1 MDTEQV
7 SIVKAKD
14 NLSSAVIKSIELI
27 GGIDS
32 VIKKGDIVILKPNF
46 VAPRR
51 ADTGVTTNL
60 EIIKA
65 IADEVKK
72 CNAKPIL
79 YEFPGMEYDFEN
91 IYNFLGLD
99 DFSRKNE
106 IYIYKKQD
114 EFIKKSVSKGG
125 KIKNIKIPKILLK
138 AKLINIPELKAH
150 GITKISAGMKNLMGL
165 LPNEERSKMH
175 AYGIDQSIVDVNKII
190 KPCLT
195 IVDATIVME
204 GDAVYGNKVNLNM
217 VISGKDVLSVDNVCC
232 MILGVDSN
240 EIKHVKLA
248 NREFGN
254 KAIQI
259 LGDLLEQTGH
269 KFRMP
274 NRSFLYKFAYRLMYV
289 IDIPFSR
296 FYSVPFN
303 KFLYS
308 TGFIGTRVKINKD
321 KCDKCMDRVCIAV
334 CPIKDAI
341 SLSSYRVNGKKCIR
355 CLKCFDVCPNNAIVV
370 KGFSKP
376 QKEDKNEK

>member
-114 EFIKKSVSKGG
+114 EFIKK
-125 KIKNIKIPKILLK
+125 
-138 AKLINIPELKAH
+138 
-150 GITKISAGMKNLMGL
+150 
-165 LPNEERSKMH
+165 
-175 AYGIDQSIVDVNKII
+175 
-190 KPCLT
+190 
-195 IVDATIVME
+195 
-204 GDAVYGNKVNLNM
+204 
-217 VISGKDVLSVDNVCC
+217 
-232 MILGVDSN
+232 
-240 EIKHVKLA
+240 
-248 NREFGN
+248 
-254 KAIQI
+254 
-259 LGDLLEQTGH
+259 
-269 KFRMP
+269 
-274 NRSFLYKFAYRLMYV
+274 
-289 IDIPFSR
+289 
-296 FYSVPFN
+296 
-303 KFLYS
+303 
-308 TGFIGTRVKINKD
+308 
-321 KCDKCMDRVCIAV
+321 
-334 CPIKDAI
+334 
-341 SLSSYRVNGKKCIR
+341 KCIKR
-355 CLKCFDVCPNNAIVV
+355 
-370 KGFSKP
+370 G
-376 QKEDKNEK
+376 KNKKY